1 MTMAIENCTVRN
13 SLETKRSPLQ
23 PKNVL
28 LMRGSICRTL
38 SLVVTV
44 GSSLFLMP
52 AILHT
57 IGDRWYGL
65 WSVVG
70 TILGYYGFLDLG
82 LSSAT
87 QTFIARATA
96 HHADRD
102 VCALVT
108 TSLALFSL
116 LGFLAFIVSVGIA
129 FCAPLFFT
137 VPHERT
143 MFFFVMLIMG
153 INPLISFPMMAFNG
167 LFTAHLRYDL
177 TSGLETARVLVQ
189 TIVIYCLLPYDFSIL
204 YLALVTLA
212 CTVLL
217 CLARLGI
224 VRHTFGKLHV
234 AYLAFDRH
242 LISELFSY
250 GGRSFLV
257 QLSEILKFQLDA
269 FVITMFHT
277 LSMVTT
283 YNISAQIIIYLRRL
297 VGAAINIMIPVYAQY
312 SARGEWEQVRST
324 FLSASKMAMAISA
337 FLAANVIVFGHIFI
351 RLWVGPAYGRAYTVL
366 MILTIGTLG
375 QVSVQPAVNL
385 LFGLAQHG
393 KYAKVCLLE
402 GVGNLLLSLLLI
414 QPLGVEGV
422 ALGTTLPMIVTT
434 LWLVRHVLILL
445 NLEAWQY
452 GKQVLPALA
461 PIILVNVAVW
471 WLFNIDA
478 IVSFSALFVFVLP
491 KLCFETLLIIFVGF
505 TTAERRSIYGSFVRL
520 CRREKAVVEEEAKT
534 VM

>member
-1 MTMAIENCTVRN
+1 MFHSI
-13 SLETKRSPLQ
+13 Q
-23 PKNVL
+23 HKNIL
-28 LMRGSICRTL
+28 LVRGSICRTL

-57 IGDRWYGL
+57 IGNRWYGL

-70 TILGYYGFLDLG
+70 TIFGYYGFLDLG

-96 HHADRD
+96 QNEDGD

-116 LGFLAFIVSVGIA
+116 LGLLAFIVSAGIA

-137 VPHERT
+137 MPHEQT
-143 MFFFVMLIMG
+143 VFFLVMLIMG

-204 YLALVTLA
+204 HLALVTLA
-212 CTVLL
+212 CTVLF
-217 CLARLGI
+217 CLARLGL
-224 VRHTFGKLHV
+224 VRHTFGELHV
-234 AYLAFDRH
+234 AYLALDRR
-242 LISELFSY
+242 LIPKLFSY
-250 GGRSFLV
+250 GSRSFLV
-257 QLSEILKFQLDA
+257 QLSEILKFQVDA
-269 FVITMFHT
+269 FVITMFHS

-283 YNISAQIIIYLRRL
+283 YNIGAQIIIYLRRL
-297 VGAAINIMIPVYAQY
+297 VGAVINIMIPVYAQH

-324 FLSASKMAMAISA
+324 FLAASKIAMAISA
-337 FLAANVIVFGHIFI
+337 FLAANVIVFGHPFI

-366 MILTIGTLG
+366 VILTVGTLG

-402 GVGNLLLSLLLI
+402 GIGNLILSLLLI
-414 QPLGVEGV
+414 QLLGIEGV
-422 ALGTTLPMIVTT
+422 ALGTMFPMIVTT
-434 LWLVRHVLILL
+434 LWLVRHVVILL
-445 NLEAWQY
+445 ELDGWQY
-452 GKQVLPALA
+452 GKQILPVLA

-478 IVSFSALFVFVLP
+478 IVSFSVLFAFVLP
-491 KLCFETLLIIFVGF
+491 KLCCETLLIIFVGF
-505 TTAERRSIYGSFVRL
+505 TTAERRSIYGGFVRL
-520 CRREKAVVEEEAKT
+520 CRREKVVVEEGAET
-534 VM
+534 VT